1 MTDAHLRAS
10 VERLLTTPAYHRWL
24 GLHLLDVEPGRVV
37 IALPYR
43 EEFLADVDGN
53 YVHGGILA
61 TLADVAADF
70 ALISRLGYA
79 VSTIDLR
86 LDYLRPATPGQ
97 ELRAEGT
104 VVRCGRSLGVADA
117 SVTAES
123 GRRLVAGRGVYS
135 TAPPPDAASP

>member
-1 MTDAHLRAS
+1 MTDAQVRGT

-24 GLHLLDVEPGRVV
+24 GLQLLDTEPGRVV

-43 EEFLADVDGN
+43 EEFLADVDGS
-53 YVHGGILA
+53 YVHGGLLA

-97 ELRAEGT
+97 RLRAEGT
-104 VVRCGRSLGVADA
+104 VVRCGRRLGVADA
-117 SVTAES
+117 SVMDES
-123 GRRLVAGRGVYS
+123 GRQLVVGRGVYS
-135 TAPPPDAASP
+135 TAAPSDAASS